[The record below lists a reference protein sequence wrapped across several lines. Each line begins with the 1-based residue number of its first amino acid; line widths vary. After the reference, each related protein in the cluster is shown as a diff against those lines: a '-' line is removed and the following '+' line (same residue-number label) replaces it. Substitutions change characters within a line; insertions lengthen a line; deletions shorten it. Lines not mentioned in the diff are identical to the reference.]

1 MYRNQSVSK
10 FGCKYEI
17 NYWCLGYNL
26 PHQVLVSHF
35 KKSVLAL
42 LLVLVSSTSIAKQ
55 AYYTW
60 VDAQGVIHNTAVA
73 SEASQQGSDR
83 EPDLK
88 SSPESD
94 SDISTDKIIKGKSE
108 EKANKQAEV
117 ISGEVYKTE
126 EELQQEIKS
135 GTDKPFYTWTD
146 ADGTIRNS
154 AKPDLVVE
162 FSSTEIV
169 YDAVFAPPFRLPE
182 QVTNGACCIDYKDAF
197 KQKLAVD
204 GIASQKI
211 NSESIPY
218 QTQQGFTPAG
228 YFAIEGTENKIVFIK
243 SYKLSESASFEVI
256 ALNSKFQPLHLASQL
271 SGLFA
276 EQTWKDLAYTKIMIE
291 IADPEVAYLIVFA
304 NDDGIS
310 KERGYSLNLSLGA
323 SSD

>member
-1 MYRNQSVSK
+1 M
-10 FGCKYEI
+10 
-17 NYWCLGYNL
+17 
-26 PHQVLVSHF
+26 
-35 KKSVLAL
+35 LAL
-42 LLVLVSSTSIAKQ
+42 LLVLVSSTSSAEQ
-55 AYYTW
+55 SYYTW

-73 SEASQQGSDR
+73 TKPSKQESTTETNAEGIIEEESE
-83 EPDLK
+83 
-88 SSPESD
+88 
-94 SDISTDKIIKGKSE
+94 DKTK
-108 EKANKQAEV
+108 EKPVA
-117 ISGEVYKTE
+117 ISGTEYKTE

-154 AKPDLVVE
+154 AKPDLLVE

-182 QVTNGACCIDYKDAF
+182 EVTNGTCCIDYKDAF

-218 QTQQGFTPAG
+218 RTQQGFTPAG
-228 YFAIEGTENKIVFIK
+228 YFVMASTERDIVFIK
-243 SYKLSESASFEVI
+243 SYKLSKNASFEVV
-256 ALNSKFQPLHLASQL
+256 ALNSQFQPLYLASKL

-291 IADPEVAYLIVFA
+291 LADPEIEYLIVFA
-304 NDDGIS
+304 NNAD
-310 KERGYSLNLSLGA
+310 ENYSLNLSLGA
-323 SSD
+323 ASD

>member
-1 MYRNQSVSK
+1 M
-10 FGCKYEI
+10 
-17 NYWCLGYNL
+17 
-26 PHQVLVSHF
+26 
-35 KKSVLAL
+35 
-42 LLVLVSSTSIAKQ
+42 LVLLSSTSFAKQ

-73 SEASQQGSDR
+73 TEPSKQKSNPDSNIETNNSEASAEKLIKESAEEKGSD
-83 EPDLK
+83 K
-88 SSPESD
+88 
-94 SDISTDKIIKGKSE
+94 
-108 EKANKQAEV
+108 AEV

-154 AKPDLVVE
+154 AKPDLIVE

-182 QVTNGACCIDYKDAF
+182 QVTKGACCIDYKDAF

-204 GIASQKI
+204 GVASQKV
-211 NSESIPY
+211 NSESTPY
-218 QTQQGFTPAG
+218 HTQEGLTPAA
-228 YFAIEGTENKIVFIK
+228 YFILGESENKIVFIK

-256 ALNSKFQPLHLASQL
+256 ALNSNFQPLYLAGNL
-271 SGLFA
+271 SGLFS

-291 IADPEVAYLIVFA
+291 LADPEIAYLIIFA
-304 NDDGIS
+304 NDEGAS
-310 KERGYSLNLSLGA
+310 KDRDYSLNLSIGSA
-323 SSD
+323 SD

>member
-1 MYRNQSVSK
+1 M
-10 FGCKYEI
+10 
-17 NYWCLGYNL
+17 
-26 PHQVLVSHF
+26 
-35 KKSVLAL
+35 LAL
-42 LLVLVSSTSIAKQ
+42 LLVLASSTSIAEQ

-73 SEASQQGSDR
+73 SKPSKQ
-83 EPDLK
+83 
-88 SSPESD
+88 ESN
-94 SDISTDKIIKGKSE
+94 SGPSAVRISEDKSE
-108 EKANKQAEV
+108 KKPREKAKEKVEV

-135 GTDKPFYTWTD
+135 GSDKPFYTWTD

-154 AKPDLVVE
+154 AKPDLIVE
-162 FSSTEIV
+162 FSSSEIV

-182 QVTNGACCIDYKDAF
+182 QVTSGACCIDYKDAF

-228 YFAIEGTENKIVFIK
+228 YFVLGDTENKIIFIK
-243 SYKLSESASFEVI
+243 SYKLSENASFEVI
-256 ALNSKFQPLHLASQL
+256 ALNSKFQPLYLASKL

-291 IADPEVAYLIVFA
+291 VADPEIAYLIIFA
-304 NDDGIS
+304 NDDSTS
-310 KERGYSLNLSLGA
+310 KERDYTLNLSIGA
-323 SSD
+323 ASD